1 MTKAAIRF
9 KKPIYKVSQALRSYL
24 VSTNR
29 EIDLPITYQDLLNPV
44 SAITLFDKE
53 GKDTLWETVMYS
65 EADTQFVHEALR
77 KVYADLK
84 VGGDISVIDHLY
96 VDRVD
101 YCLYANTHP
110 FRVRIV
116 NKLNDLFDYFYIKR
130 ADASRVYG
138 MELEHLLSPNKINYL
153 VKGNTFVEEH
163 IQGIPGDTFIKK
175 YLNSGRCNPG
185 KPCSEARE
193 CFVPVLLNLQ
203 SSLTNFNPLRIA
215 KEFVKFNERSLVQ
228 LLGDMR
234 NDNFVV
240 EIIPDFDELYFRL
253 RAIDF
258 DQQCY
263 EGSHAVYMP
272 QFFKE
277 NNPIIN
283 LGLKSMTPVLELQ
296 YQKEERMRLLTR
308 VKSVQPQLANLL
320 DAMASDELSTPDNT
334 DQLKNELAELYEDDA
349 FKSCTSM
356 GSIVKNSLLMLEKY
370 PVRKRIKVKAAA

>member
-1 MTKAAIRF
+1 MPVIRF
-9 KKPIYKVSQALRSYL
+9 KKPIYKVSQRLREYL

-29 EIDLPITYQDLLNPV
+29 EVDIPITYQDLLNPIG
-44 SAITLFDKE
+44 AITLFDKD

-77 KVYADLK
+77 KIYAHLK

-96 VDRVD
+96 IDRVD

-175 YLNSGRCNPG
+175 YLNSGRCSPD
-185 KPCSEARE
+185 KPCAEARE
-193 CFVPVLLNLQ
+193 CFVPVLINLRN
-203 SSLTNFNPLRIA
+203 SLSNFNPLRIA

-234 NDNFVV
+234 NDNFIV
-240 EIIPDFDELYFRL
+240 EVIPDFDELYFRL

-283 LGLKSMTPVLELQ
+283 LGMKSMSPVLELQ
-296 YQKEERMRLLTR
+296 YQKEERMRMLTR
-308 VKSVQPQLANLL
+308 VKSIQGQLTLLL
-320 DAMASDELSTPDNT
+320 DAMAGDELSTPDNVL
-334 DQLKNELAELYEDDA
+334 QLKNELAELYQDDV

-356 GSIVKNSLLMLEKY
+356 GSIVKSSLLMLEKY
-370 PVRKRIKVKAAA
+370 SVRKRVKVKAMS